1 MKVLLIGETWVIS
14 ETHIKGA
21 ITYGTG
27 SSVNEA
33 APLIEA
39 LTSTGHDVEH
49 LGNDVALAKVPR
61 TAEAI
66 DAYDVILFSDVGA
79 DNFQLHP
86 DTLVRAQRT
95 GDFLE
100 VLRDHVQGGA
110 GFAMIGGWM
119 SFSGREGK
127 ARYQNTPVADILPVT
142 MLGYDDRVE
151 LPAGSTPTVRADS
164 PVLEGLPNEW
174 PWFLGYNRVKPKDS
188 GHVVVD
194 FAEDP
199 LLVTTEFGQG
209 RSAAFTSDCTPHWAG
224 EFVRWPGYAQFWDQ
238 LVRWLGA
245 ARA

>member
-33 APLIEA
+33 APLIDA
-39 LTSTGHDVEH
+39 LTSAGHEVEH
-49 LGNDVALAKVPR
+49 LGNDVALERVPR
-61 TAEAI
+61 DRESIA
-66 DAYDVILFSDVGA
+66 AYDVVLFSDVGA
-79 DNFQLHP
+79 DNLQLHP

-100 VLRDHVQGGA
+100 VLRDHVREGA

-127 ARYQNTPVADILPVT
+127 ARYQNTPVADILPVA
-142 MLGYDDRVE
+142 MLGYDDRSE
-151 LPAGSTPTVRADS
+151 TPAGVTPSVVADS
-164 PVLEGLPNEW
+164 PVLNGLPDNW
-174 PWFLGYNRVKPKDS
+174 PWFLGYNRVTAKNGAS
-188 GHVVVD
+188 TVVAFD
-194 FAEDP
+194 EDP
-199 LLVTTEFGQG
+199 LLVTGEFGYG
-209 RSAAFTSDCTPHWAG
+209 RSAAFASDCTPHWAG
-224 EFVRWPGYAQFWDQ
+224 EFVRWPGYVQFWDQ

-245 ARA
+245 GRN